1 LALNQEYIELDLFH
15 YGLARFSEQE
25 FLDAGL
31 SAEYRF
37 LIEYMADQ
45 EVGHAEMITN
55 LIYRMFGVHLVVPFH
70 VLILAIADGAKPCK
84 YQYPFNTVREFFDFC
99 QKASIPLALKRCAHF
114 RFS

>member
-1 LALNQEYIELDLFH
+1 MALNQEYIELDLFH

-31 SAEYRF
+31 AAEYRF

-55 LIYRMFGVHLVVPFH
+55 LLYRTFGYCCPLPRVDFGNSARCETVQVPIS
-70 VLILAIADGAKPCK
+70 L
-84 YQYPFNTVREFFDFC
+84 
-99 QKASIPLALKRCAHF
+99 
-114 RFS
+114 